1 MVTNALLREGVGED
15 SLFARSHPLV
25 NLCYFAAVIG
35 VTMFS
40 NHPAFLVL
48 SFLAAL
54 LYSLLLG
61 GWKSMRMNLLLL
73 LPTVLIMTLFNVLSV
88 HNGVTVLFYMN
99 GNRITKEAL
108 LSGLSSGIL
117 LAGIVI
123 WFRCFSVIVT
133 GEKLIYLFGRAA
145 PMLALT
151 LSMILRYIPL
161 LLDRFRQID
170 AAQRCMGR
178 SIRRGGIVKRFR
190 QFGKELSI
198 LISWSLEASIESADS
213 MEARGYGLRRRTSFH
228 LYRFTRH
235 EALLLAALLL
245 PAALAL
251 LAVCLGRTSIYFYPA
266 IVIKPPD
273 AVQVLGLVGFGVLAL
288 LPPALDLREVK
299 RWP

>member
-1 MVTNALLREGVGED
+1 MVSTMLREGLGEE
-15 SLFARSHPLV
+15 SFFARSHPVV
-25 NLCYFAAVIG
+25 NLCYFAAMIG

-48 SFLAAL
+48 SFLTAS
-54 LYSLLLG
+54 LYSFLLG
-61 GWKSMRMNLLLL
+61 GWKSLRINLMLL
-73 LPTVLIMTLFNVLSV
+73 LPTVLIMTLFNLFTV
-88 HNGVTVLFYMN
+88 HNGVTVLFYIN
-99 GNRITKEAL
+99 GNRVTKEAL
-108 LSGLSSGIL
+108 LSGLSSGVL
-117 LAGIVI
+117 LAAIVI

-133 GEKLIYLFGRAA
+133 GEKLIYLFGRPL

-161 LLDRFRQID
+161 LLDRFREID

-178 SIRRGGIVKRFR
+178 SIRRGGLIKRFR

-228 LYRFTRH
+228 LYRFTH
-235 EALLLAALLL
+235 YEAALLLALTI
-245 PAALAL
+245 PAAFAC
-251 LAVCLGRTSIYFYPA
+251 LAVCLGRTSIWYYPA
-266 IVIKPPD
+266 IVIRPPD
-273 AVQVLGLVGFGVLAL
+273 TVQILGFLGFGLAAL

>member
-1 MVTNALLREGVGED
+1 MVKTAWLREGLGEE
-15 SLFARSHPLV
+15 SFFARSHPAV

-35 VTMFS
+35 VSMFS

-48 SFLAAL
+48 SLVTAFF
-54 LYSLLLG
+54 YSLLLG
-61 GWKSMRMNLLLL
+61 GWKSARLNLLLL
-73 LPTVLIMTLFNVLSV
+73 IPAVLIMTLFNVLSV
-88 HNGVTVLFYMN
+88 HNGVTVLFYVN
-99 GNRITKEAL
+99 GNRITREAL
-108 LSGLSSGIL
+108 LSGLSSGL
-117 LAGIVI
+117 LLGAVVI
-123 WFRCFSVIVT
+123 WFRCFSVIIT
-133 GEKLIYLFGRAA
+133 AEKLIYLFGRPA

-178 SIRRGGIVKRFR
+178 SIRRGGLIKRFR

-228 LYRFTRH
+228 LYRFTRA
-235 EALLLAALLL
+235 EGLLLLALLI
-245 PAALAL
+245 PAAFAV
-251 LAVCLGRTSIYFYPA
+251 LAVCLGRTSIYYYPA

-273 AVQVLGLVGFGVLAL
+273 AVQILGFVGFAAAAL
-288 LPPALDLREVK
+288 LPPALDIREVR

>member
-1 MVTNALLREGVGED
+1 MVRNTLLREGLGEE
-15 SLFARSHPLV
+15 SFFARSHPIV

-40 NHPAFLVL
+40 NHPAFLLL
-48 SFLAAL
+48 SLLTAS

-61 GWKSMRMNLLLL
+61 GWKSMRINLLLL
-73 LPTVLIMTLFNVLSV
+73 VPAVLIMTLFNVLTV
-88 HNGVTVLFYMN
+88 HNGVTVLFYVN
-99 GNRITKEAL
+99 GNRITREAL
-108 LSGLSSGIL
+108 FSGLSSGIL
-117 LAGIVI
+117 LASIVI
-123 WFRCFSVIVT
+123 WFRCFTVIVT
-133 GEKLIYLFGRAA
+133 GEKLIYLFGRPA

-161 LLDRFRQID
+161 LLDRFREID

-178 SIRRGGIVKRFR
+178 SIRRGGLVRRFR

-228 LYRFTRH
+228 LYRFTRF
-235 EALLLAALLL
+235 EALLLGTLLL
-245 PAALAL
+245 PASLAL
-251 LAVCLGRTSIYFYPA
+251 LAVCLGRTSIWYYPA
-266 IVIKPPD
+266 IVVKPPD
-273 AVQVLGLVGFGVLAL
+273 AVQVLGFVGFGLAAM